1 MSEPI
6 VVSVPHK
13 LGQAEAVARLK
24 RGLATVR
31 TDYSRFMTI
40 DEETWAD
47 NTLSFRVRAMGQ
59 TCAGTIE
66 VHEADARLEVVLP
79 WLLAKVA
86 ERIVPAIKKEGTL
99 LLEKK

>member
-40 DEETWAD
+40 DEETWVD
-47 NTLSFRVRAMGQ
+47 NKLSFRVRGLGQ
-59 TCAGTIE
+59 ACTGTIE
-66 VHEADARLEVVLP
+66 VHETDARLEVVLP